1 MKECR
6 IYKGVVMLKEFQGS
20 DRLKSQSPK
29 LYSRISS
36 KPEDLEPVPALQL
49 RNSGEKLSFSSLT
62 EGVLTHYVE
71 KILIN

>member
-1 MKECR
+1 
-6 IYKGVVMLKEFQGS
+6 MLKEFQGS

-36 KPEDLEPVPALQL
+36 KPEIFEPVPALQL
-49 RNSGEKLSFSSLT
+49 RNSGEKISFSSLT
-62 EGVLTHYVE
+62 EDVLTHYVE